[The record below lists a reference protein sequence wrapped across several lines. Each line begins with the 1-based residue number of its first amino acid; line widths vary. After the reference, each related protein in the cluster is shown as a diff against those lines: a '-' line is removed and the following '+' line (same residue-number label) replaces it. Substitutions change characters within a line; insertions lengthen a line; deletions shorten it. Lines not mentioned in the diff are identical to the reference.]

1 MKRLKRLLLSDA
13 FNNAYSSIFSILIGL
28 LFGFVVL
35 MVSNPSQATDGFVII
50 LKGGFSTGAK
60 GMGQVLYFA
69 TPLILTGLSVGFAFK
84 TGLFNIGAAGQFI
97 MGAFAAVYI
106 GAKWTFLPAPWHWI
120 AALIGAALIGGLWA
134 LIPGLLKAYL
144 NVHEVISTIM
154 MNYIGMYMAN
164 HLVKLYV
171 FDSKKNLSMNVEPSA
186 VLPKGGMDY
195 IFYNHLGSAKDLSTV
210 NCGIWIAIIIAI
222 IMYIVLNKTTFGY
235 ELKACGYNPHAS
247 KYAGINDK
255 RNIVLS
261 MVIAGM
267 LAGLG
272 GGLLYLSGAN
282 GRRIKVV
289 DVLAAEGFNGIPVAL
304 LGLSNPIG
312 IIFSA
317 IFISYITQ
325 GGNYLQTLDFVPEVI
340 DIIIA
345 CIIYFSAFALIFRS
359 VLPKIMKVSKE
370 RKAAKSGGHGNDAGT
385 HGADN
390 KDGEVGADIRAT
402 ADPHYQAPEDTF
414 EAVDNGLDSATG
426 TMDSAPAETTEEG
439 DK

>member
-1 MKRLKRLLLSDA
+1 MNKLKELLIRGARKLSQLLISDGA
-13 FNNAYSSIFSILIGL
+13 NNAYSSIFSIVIGL
-28 LFGFVVL
+28 LFGFIVL
-35 MVSNPSQATDGFVII
+35 LISNPAEAGDGFAII

-69 TPLILTGLSVGFAFK
+69 TPLIMTGLSVGFAFK

-97 MGAFAAVYI
+97 MGAFTAVYI
-106 GAKWTFLPAPWHWI
+106 GVKWTFLPAPWHWI
-120 AALIGAALIGGLWA
+120 VAIIGAALIGGLWA

-144 NVHEVISTIM
+144 NVHEVIATIM
-154 MNYIGMYMAN
+154 MNYIGMYLAN
-164 HLVKLYV
+164 YLVKLFIY
-171 FDSKKNLSMNVEPSA
+171 DSTKSLSMNTAETA
-186 VLPKGGMDY
+186 VLPKGGLDY
-195 IFYNHLGSAKDLSTV
+195 IFYNPLGSTKDMSTV
-210 NCGIWIAIIIAI
+210 NCGIWIAIGIAI
-222 IMYIVLNKTTFGY
+222 VVYIILNKTTFGY
-235 ELKACGYNPHAS
+235 ELKACGYNPYAS
-247 KYAGINDK
+247 KYAGINEK

-272 GGLLYLSGAN
+272 GGLLFLSGAN
-282 GRRIKVV
+282 GRHIKVV

-345 CIIYFSAFALIFRS
+345 IIIYFAAFSLILRS
-359 VLPKIMKVSKE
+359 LLPRYLKHRRE
-370 RKAAKSGGHGNDAGT
+370 KAATKAAAAAGANAKKEGGN
-385 HGADN
+385 
-390 KDGEVGADIRAT
+390 R
-402 ADPHYQAPEDTF
+402 
-414 EAVDNGLDSATG
+414 
-426 TMDSAPAETTEEG
+426 
-439 DK
+439 

>member
-1 MKRLKRLLLSDA
+1 MNQKKNLLLSEG
-13 FNNAYSSIFSILIGL
+13 FNNACSSIFSILVGL
-28 LFGFVVL
+28 LFGFIIL
-35 MVSNPSQATDGFVII
+35 LLSNHSEAVDGFIII

-84 TGLFNIGAAGQFI
+84 TGLFNIGTPGQFI

-106 GAKWTFLPAPWHWI
+106 GVKWTFLPAPWHWI
-120 AALIGAALIGGLWA
+120 AALIGATIIGGLWA
-134 LIPGLLKAYL
+134 LIPGILKAYL

-154 MNYIGMYMAN
+154 MNYIGLYLAN
-164 HLVKLYV
+164 YLIKLFVY
-171 FDSKKNLSMNVEPSA
+171 DSQKGLSMNVAETA
-186 VLPKGGMDY
+186 VLPKGGLDY
-195 IFYNHLGSAKDLSTV
+195 VFFNALGSAKDLSTV
-210 NCGIWIAIIIAI
+210 NSGIWIAILVAI
-222 IMYIVLNKTTFGY
+222 VMYIILSKTTFGY

-247 KYAGINDK
+247 KYAGINEK

-282 GRRIKVV
+282 GRHIKVV
-289 DVLAAEGFNGIPVAL
+289 DVLASEGFNGIPVAL

-345 CIIYFSAFALIFRS
+345 CIIYFSAFSLIFRTL
-359 VLPKIMKVSKE
+359 LPRFIKYKKDKQKVKAE
-370 RKAAKSGGHGNDAGT
+370 RSD
-385 HGADN
+385 
-390 KDGEVGADIRAT
+390 V
-402 ADPHYQAPEDTF
+402 
-414 EAVDNGLDSATG
+414 
-426 TMDSAPAETTEEG
+426 
-439 DK
+439 

>member
-1 MKRLKRLLLSDA
+1 MNRIRNIMASDGFNRA
-13 FNNAYSSIFSILIGL
+13 FSSIFSILVGL
-28 LFGFVVL
+28 LFGFIIL
-35 MVSNPSQATDGFVII
+35 LISNPGQAVDGFVII

-97 MGAFAAVYI
+97 MGAFTAVYI
-106 GAKWTFLPAPWHWI
+106 GVKWTFLPAPWHWI
-120 AALIGAALIGGLWA
+120 VALIGAAVIGGLWA

-154 MNYIGMYMAN
+154 MNYIGMYTAN
-164 HLVKLYV
+164 YLVKLTV
-171 FDSKKNLSMNVEPSA
+171 FDSKKNLSMNTAESA
-186 VLPKGGMDY
+186 VLPKGGLDY
-195 IFYNHLGSAKDLSTV
+195 IFFNQLGSTKDMSTV
-210 NCGIWIAIIIAI
+210 NCGIWIAIAVAI
-222 IMYIVLNKTTFGY
+222 VMYIILNKTVFGY
-235 ELKACGYNPHAS
+235 ELKACGFNAHAS
-247 KYAGINDK
+247 KYAGINAK

-272 GGLLYLSGAN
+272 GALLYLSGAN
-282 GRRIKVV
+282 GRHIKVV

-325 GGNYLQTLDFVPEVI
+325 GGNYLQRLDYMPEVI

-345 CIIYFSAFALIFRS
+345 SIIYFSAFSLVFRTL
-359 VLPKIMKVSKE
+359 LPRLFKFLRE
-370 RKAAKSGGHGNDAGT
+370 RRAEKTGAQTAAEAAGVEPESRDVNNEGGG
-385 HGADN
+385 
-390 KDGEVGADIRAT
+390 R
-402 ADPHYQAPEDTF
+402 
-414 EAVDNGLDSATG
+414 
-426 TMDSAPAETTEEG
+426 
-439 DK
+439 

>member
-1 MKRLKRLLLSDA
+1 MNRIRNIMISDGFNRA
-13 FNNAYSSIFSILIGL
+13 FSSIFSILVGL
-28 LFGFVVL
+28 LFGFIIL
-35 MVSNPSQATDGFVII
+35 LISNPGQAVDGFVII

-106 GAKWTFLPAPWHWI
+106 GVKWTFLPAPWHWI
-120 AALIGAALIGGLWA
+120 VALIGAAVIGGLWA

-144 NVHEVISTIM
+144 NVHEVIATIM
-154 MNYIGMYMAN
+154 MNYIGMYTAN
-164 HLVKLYV
+164 YLVKLTV
-171 FDSKKNLSMNVEPSA
+171 FDSKKSLSMNTAESA
-186 VLPKGGMDY
+186 VLPKGGLDY
-195 IFYNHLGSAKDLSTV
+195 IFFNQLGSTKDMSTV
-210 NCGIWIAIIIAI
+210 NCGIWIAIAVAI
-222 IMYIVLNKTTFGY
+222 IMYIILNKTIFGY
-235 ELKACGYNPHAS
+235 ELKACGFNAHAS
-247 KYAGINDK
+247 KYAGINAK

-282 GRRIKVV
+282 GRHIKVV

-325 GGNYLQTLDFVPEVI
+325 GGNYLQRLDYMPEVI

-345 CIIYFSAFALIFRS
+345 SIIYFSAFSLIFRML
-359 VLPKIMKVSKE
+359 LPRFVKFLKE
-370 RKAAKSGGHGNDAGT
+370 RKAAKNGAGAAAFTAGLEQEGRDANNEGGG
-385 HGADN
+385 
-390 KDGEVGADIRAT
+390 R
-402 ADPHYQAPEDTF
+402 
-414 EAVDNGLDSATG
+414 
-426 TMDSAPAETTEEG
+426 
-439 DK
+439 

>member
-1 MKRLKRLLLSDA
+1 MSKLKNTLLSDG

-28 LFGFVVL
+28 LFGLIIL
-35 MVSNPSQATDGFVII
+35 MVSNPAQAVDGFVII

-106 GAKWTFLPAPWHWI
+106 GVHWTFLPAPWHWI
-120 AALIGAALIGGLWA
+120 VALIGAAVAGGLWA

-144 NVHEVISTIM
+144 NVHEVIATIM
-154 MNYIGMYMAN
+154 MNYIGMYLAN
-164 HLVKLYV
+164 YLVKLYV
-171 FDSKKNLSMNVEPSA
+171 YDSKKGLSLNVAESA
-186 VLPKGGMDY
+186 VLPKGGLDY
-195 IFYNHLGSAKDLSTV
+195 IFYNPLGSTKDLSTV
-210 NCGIWIAIIIAI
+210 NCGIWIAILIAI
-222 IMYIVLNKTTFGY
+222 VIYIILNKTTFGY

-272 GGLLYLSGAN
+272 GGLLYLAGAN
-282 GRRIKVV
+282 GRHIKVV

-325 GGNYLQTLDFVPEVI
+325 GGNYLQTLNFVPEVI

-345 CIIYFSAFALIFRS
+345 CIIYFSAFSLIFRTL
-359 VLPKIMKVSKE
+359 LPRFIKFRKE
-370 RKAAKSGGHGNDAGT
+370 KKTAKAGDQT
-385 HGADN
+385 
-390 KDGEVGADIRAT
+390 
-402 ADPHYQAPEDTF
+402 
-414 EAVDNGLDSATG
+414 
-426 TMDSAPAETTEEG
+426 ETTAQTEAEAPKDTEVKEEG
-439 DK
+439 SDL

>member
-1 MKRLKRLLLSDA
+1 MNRIKNILLSTP
-13 FNNAYSSIFSILIGL
+13 FNNAYSSIISIAVGL
-28 LFGFVVL
+28 LVGFIIL
-35 MVSNPSQATDGFVII
+35 LLSNPSEAVHGFEII

-106 GAKWTFLPAPWHWI
+106 GVKWTFLPAPLHWI
-120 AALIGAALIGGLWA
+120 VALIGAAVIGGLWA

-144 NVHEVISTIM
+144 NVHEVIATIM

-164 HLVKLYV
+164 YLIKLFIY
-171 FDSKKNLSMNVEPSA
+171 DSKKGLSLNVAETC
-186 VLPKGGMDY
+186 VLPKGGLDY
-195 IFYNHLGSAKDLSTV
+195 IFFNPLGSGKDFSTV
-210 NCGIWIAIIIAI
+210 NCGIWIAIAMAI
-222 IMYIVLNKTTFGY
+222 VMYIILNKTTFGY
-235 ELKACGYNPHAS
+235 ELKACGFNPHAS

-261 MVIAGM
+261 MVIAGA

-282 GRRIKVV
+282 GRHIKVV

-325 GGNYLQTLDFVPEVI
+325 GGNYLQTLDFVPEII

-345 CIIYFSAFALIFRS
+345 FIIYFSAFSLIFRTL
-359 VLPKIMKVSKE
+359 LPRFIKHRKDKKEAKI
-370 RKAAKSGGHGNDAGT
+370 AALT
-385 HGADN
+385 
-390 KDGEVGADIRAT
+390 EVK
-402 ADPHYQAPEDTF
+402 
-414 EAVDNGLDSATG
+414 
-426 TMDSAPAETTEEG
+426 EEG
-439 DK
+439 SEK

>member
-1 MKRLKRLLLSDA
+1 MNKLKNTLLSDS

-28 LFGFVVL
+28 LFGLIIL
-35 MVSNPSQATDGFVII
+35 MASNPAQAVDGFIII

-60 GMGQVLYFA
+60 GLGQVLYFA

-106 GAKWTFLPAPWHWI
+106 GVHWTFLPAPWHWI
-120 AALIGAALIGGLWA
+120 VALIGAAIVGGLWA

-154 MNYIGMYMAN
+154 MNYIGMYLAN
-164 HLVKLYV
+164 YLIKLTVY
-171 FDSKKNLSMNVEPSA
+171 DSQKALSMNVAESA
-186 VLPKGGMDY
+186 RLPKGGLDY
-195 IFYNHLGSAKDLSTV
+195 IFYNPLGSTKDLSTV
-210 NCGIWIAIIIAI
+210 NCGIWIAILIAI
-222 IMYIVLNKTTFGY
+222 VIYIILNKTTFGY

-272 GGLLYLSGAN
+272 GGLLYLAAAN
-282 GRRIKVV
+282 GRHIKVV

-345 CIIYFSAFALIFRS
+345 CIIYFSAFSLIFRTL
-359 VLPKIMKVSKE
+359 LPRFIKFRKE
-370 RKAAKSGGHGNDAGT
+370 KKTAKAEAQ
-385 HGADN
+385 
-390 KDGEVGADIRAT
+390 KDTEVK
-402 ADPHYQAPEDTF
+402 
-414 EAVDNGLDSATG
+414 
-426 TMDSAPAETTEEG
+426 EEG
-439 DK
+439 SDL

>member
-1 MKRLKRLLLSDA
+1 MNRVRTLLVSEGA
-13 FNNAYSSIFSILIGL
+13 NKAYSSIFSILIGL
-28 LFGFVVL
+28 LFGFIVL
-35 MVSNPSQATDGFVII
+35 LISNPAQAGDGFVII

-106 GAKWTFLPAPWHWI
+106 GVKWTFLPAPWHWI
-120 AALIGAALIGGLWA
+120 AALIGAAIVGGLWA

-164 HLVKLYV
+164 YLVKLHVY
-171 FDSKKNLSMNVEPSA
+171 DSQKALSMNTAETA
-186 VLPKGGMDY
+186 VLPKGGLEY
-195 IFYNHLGSAKDLSTV
+195 IFYNHLGSTKDMSTV
-210 NCGIWIAIIIAI
+210 NCGIWIAIVIAI
-222 IMYIVLNKTTFGY
+222 IMYIILNKTTFGY
-235 ELKACGYNPHAS
+235 ELKACGFNPNAS

-282 GRRIKVV
+282 GRHIKVV

-345 CIIYFSAFALIFRS
+345 IIIYFSAFSLILKTLLTRFIKHRRE
-359 VLPKIMKVSKE
+359 KATEKAKVETEAIQDAEVANE
-370 RKAAKSGGHGNDAGT
+370 R
-385 HGADN
+385 
-390 KDGEVGADIRAT
+390 
-402 ADPHYQAPEDTF
+402 
-414 EAVDNGLDSATG
+414 
-426 TMDSAPAETTEEG
+426 G
-439 DK
+439 DQ